1 MNPHVIRLSIGMPVP
16 DERKQEIE
24 KSLKRCSDETLAAAL
39 RYEESRDL
47 DELPTIIL
55 GVLERDAANPH
66 PDGMAAASDDS
77 RLIEDIG
84 MDSFGMIEVV
94 MTAEEVL
101 GITVGTEEMN
111 GIRTLGE
118 LKSFLR
124 TKLAA

>member
-1 MNPHVIRLSIGMPVP
+1 MPISE
-16 DERKQEIE
+16 ERKQEIG
-24 KSLKRCSDETLAAAL
+24 KSLKRCSDETVAAAL
-39 RYEESRDL
+39 RFEESRDL
-47 DELPTIIL
+47 DELPAIIL
-55 GVLERDAANPH
+55 GVLERDAAKPK
-66 PDGMAAASDDS
+66 PGGVAAASDDS

-101 GITVGTEEMN
+101 GITVDTQEMG